1 MRKIK
6 VHLTETIKRKIE
18 RVVHMYSR
26 IYAVKCYQ
34 WEEKMMRGE
43 PNRSSSF
50 LRSSGFVVE
59 AEVLVTGLL
68 HLLLHLVNILVVN
81 IVLSADAL

>member
-1 MRKIK
+1 
-6 VHLTETIKRKIE
+6 
-18 RVVHMYSR
+18 MYSR
-26 IYAVKCYQ
+26 IYAVKCYR
-34 WEEKMMRGE
+34 WEGKMMRGE
-43 PNRSSSF
+43 PNRM